1 MDNVSECV
9 AEKDKCSCET
19 EPTLAVLRDVHRA
32 YEDKMELISRSQA
45 PDKLEKQ
52 VQLLQSWVG
61 DLVAQNTLLART
73 VEELESELTN
83 KIHSER
89 RKFTEMASELGAEVW
104 LLREML
110 SRKDSDLRG
119 LLELIRRLRE
129 YDHYTIEG
137 IHFNEVTQSDIF
149 GHVVWL
155 VLVLYQVLLIFSND
169 LFENRI
175 RIGRIQSSR
184 TLLLSLFISLLFQER
199 HKKICNKINELKIN
213 IDSLQKENLTKES
226 NLSFCKCH
234 KPNVS
239 KKDAQVMTDIY
250 CAGSTTEQRG
260 DEEPLKEFSASL
272 RNDRSE
278 YQESIQHNI
287 ERGERARRA
296 RGERDAA
303 EGDPRAAP
311 GVRSAGRAVQGG
323 SAAST
328 VQGRDHSRDAAAA
341 APGQG

>member
-52 VQLLQSWVG
+52 IQLLQSWVG

-89 RKFTEMASELGAEVW
+89 RKFTE
-104 LLREML
+104 
-110 SRKDSDLRG
+110 
-119 LLELIRRLRE
+119 
-129 YDHYTIEG
+129 
-137 IHFNEVTQSDIF
+137 
-149 GHVVWL
+149 
-155 VLVLYQVLLIFSND
+155 
-169 LFENRI
+169 
-175 RIGRIQSSR
+175 
-184 TLLLSLFISLLFQER
+184 QER

-213 IDSLQKENLTKES
+213 IDSLQKENLTKERDIRRLNKDIQQYEQTIVNLKS

-250 CAGSTTEQRG
+250 CAGSTREQRG

-278 YQESIQHNI
+278 YQESIQHNM
-287 ERGERARRA
+287 ECSGESARAVREVNVTLQREIHVLHQVCAALDEQCRVAALRAQFKDEIIREMRRQLRQA
-296 RGERDAA
+296 KVKLEASGNKASGQQEQHREAEEVPNTRSLDSLTICCVRQQPRRQRHAA
-303 EGDPRAAP
+303 SVSRHPDQPGDD
-311 GVRSAGRAVQGG
+311 SAGANG
-323 SAAST
+323 S
-328 VQGRDHSRDAAAA
+328 GDATSK
-341 APGQG
+341 GQ

>member
-89 RKFTEMASELGAEVW
+89 RKFTE
-104 LLREML
+104 
-110 SRKDSDLRG
+110 
-119 LLELIRRLRE
+119 
-129 YDHYTIEG
+129 
-137 IHFNEVTQSDIF
+137 
-149 GHVVWL
+149 
-155 VLVLYQVLLIFSND
+155 
-169 LFENRI
+169 
-175 RIGRIQSSR
+175 
-184 TLLLSLFISLLFQER
+184 QER